1 MAQPPDDRSATALTE
16 PDCRTGR
23 SPVTA
28 HHPRIGG
35 SREGPTRPWH
45 AALPAGTAN
54 RGAMPLPQLNVY
66 RHDHTTRALIT
77 LAGEIDLATTPLVH
91 TALTGCLRDGV
102 SSVDVDLTA
111 VTFCDASGLNVFL
124 TASRL
129 AVDAGATLQLH
140 CPPPIMARII
150 DMTGSGFLLDR
161 PHAVR
166 PSSHR
171 PSSHRPPS
179 HRAPAVKGG
188 TP

>member
-1 MAQPPDDRSATALTE
+1 
-16 PDCRTGR
+16 
-23 SPVTA
+23 
-28 HHPRIGG
+28 
-35 SREGPTRPWH
+35 
-45 AALPAGTAN
+45 
-54 RGAMPLPQLNVY
+54 MPLPQLNVY

-91 TALTGCLRDGV
+91 TALTGCLRDGI